1 MFERNRR
8 NSARRQLF
16 LLDNRLIITK
26 EKDADGLF
34 VFKDSLKVH
43 SLSVAEKEG
52 DSPNRFAVGTGTVG
66 AWDQYYLFEAAS
78 AEKKQE
84 WLQALKDIMKG
95 QYDLL
100 QGMEG
105 EGGWERRKGDF
116 LGESVKRENAVRLV
130 CYNAVFL
137 QLSPLLVLADR
148 GAKLSMH
155 PQLLRCKSHCTIT
168 ILSILSFFLTLLS
181 CPPSISLPFL
191 IFPLLTNAVQ
201 QTTMWP

>member
-1 MFERNRR
+1 MFSVCVSQDGFTVFERNRR

-66 AWDQYYLFEAAS
+66 AWDQYYLFEATS

-100 QGMEG
+100 QGEEGGREGEKGVSGVEG
-105 EGGWERRKGDF
+105 EGKEGERLAGKIG
-116 LGESVKRENAVRLV
+116 GENRSDA
-130 CYNAVFL
+130 
-137 QLSPLLVLADR
+137 
-148 GAKLSMH
+148 
-155 PQLLRCKSHCTIT
+155 
-168 ILSILSFFLTLLS
+168 
-181 CPPSISLPFL
+181 
-191 IFPLLTNAVQ
+191 
-201 QTTMWP
+201 